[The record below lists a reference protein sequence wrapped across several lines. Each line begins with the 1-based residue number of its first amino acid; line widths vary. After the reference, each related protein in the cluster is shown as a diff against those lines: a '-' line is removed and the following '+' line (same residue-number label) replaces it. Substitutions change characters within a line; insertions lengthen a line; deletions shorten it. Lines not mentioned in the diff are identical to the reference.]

1 MSAENE
7 FINLR
12 KDTFVRLATKEE
24 NFLEHWDILDSELGR
39 VDVKAPKR
47 KSRGGD
53 VDYHIWWEL
62 KTVTQRNI
70 WKSMP
75 GWGVPNGV
83 DRLIAIRHTD
93 AYYLVKPEDII
104 EDLRLKCRDYSSKPF
119 GLYARPGR
127 GDLLTSLPI
136 DYVKQHARHKIDVH
150 D

>member
-7 FINLR
+7 FANLR
-12 KDTFVRLATKEE
+12 KNTLVRLATKEE
-24 NFLEHWDILDSELGR
+24 NIFEHWDLMDSELGR
-39 VDVKAPKR
+39 VDVKAAKR
-47 KSRGGD
+47 KDRGGD
-53 VDYHIWWEL
+53 IDYHIWWEL
-62 KTVTQRNI
+62 KTVTQKNI

-93 AYYLVKPEDII
+93 AYYLIKPEDII

-127 GDLLTSLPI
+127 GDLLTSLPL